1 MLRRSSIVATH
12 AQEKRSRERVCTALP
27 VRLDTATGVTRDVSA
42 SGIFFE
48 TDSPDA
54 VGGLISLTV
63 ELDTPRGKRVLRCQG
78 DVVRIE
84 PSNTRVGV
92 AVKIIES
99 TMVLV

>member
-1 MLRRSSIVATH
+1 
-12 AQEKRSRERVCTALP
+12 
-27 VRLDTATGVTRDVSA
+27 
-42 SGIFFE
+42 
-48 TDSPDA
+48 

-92 AVKIIES
+92 AVRIIES